1 MQTRISRRFASQ
13 AIVLGVATA
22 GFLTAPCGWAE
33 DAKTADLK
41 TAGQLKTVRAKAIS
55 FLRTTQKEDG
65 SWTTANAPGITGL
78 IVTSLLRSGVP
89 ADDPVTA
96 ASLKYLSG
104 FVQPDGGIYFSK
116 SNHRNYETCIAVLAF
131 SEANQDGKYKS
142 VIAAADKYLR
152 QQQWDEEE
160 LKSKDDPAYGGAGYG
175 SKSRPDLSNTQFL
188 LEALKA
194 AGAKS
199 DDPAFQKALVFVSRT
214 QNLESEFNTTPFA
227 AKVNDG
233 GFYYTP
239 AAGGASMAPG
249 EPLPNGGLRSYASM
263 TYAGLKSMI
272 YCGVGPE
279 DPRVRAAVSWIQK
292 HYTVTENPG
301 LGQQGAY
308 YYYHTFAKA
317 LHALGQREF
326 IDAAGKQH
334 NWRGELTAHLAD
346 VQQDNGSWVN
356 SAPRWLEGDPNL
368 ATGYALLALSYC
380 DRPLEAAPAK
390 K

>member
-1 MQTRISRRFASQ
+1 M
-13 AIVLGVATA
+13 VLGVTAATWISA
-22 GFLTAPCGWAE
+22 TPARADDASTA
-33 DAKTADLK
+33 KHLK
-41 TAGQLKTVRAKAIS
+41 AARAKAIS

-65 SWTTANAPGITGL
+65 SWTVANAPGITGL
-78 IVTSLLRSGVP
+78 VVTSLLRSGVP
-89 ADDPVTA
+89 AEDPVTA
-96 ASLKYLSG
+96 AGLKYLAG
-104 FVQPDGGIYFSK
+104 FAQPDGGIYYSK

-131 SEANQDGKYKS
+131 TEANRDGKYKAL
-142 VIAAADKYLR
+142 IAGADKYLR

-160 LKSKDDPAYGGAGYG
+160 VKSKDDPAYGGAGYG

-199 DDPAFQKALVFVSRT
+199 DDPALQKALVFVSRT

-249 EPLPNGGLRSYASM
+249 EALPNGGLRSYASM

-272 YCGVGPE
+272 YCGVGSD
-279 DPRVRAAVSWIQK
+279 DPRVKAAVNWIKK
-292 HYTVTENPG
+292 HYSVTENPG

-317 LHALGQREF
+317 LHALGQAEF
-326 IDAAGKQH
+326 TDQAGKAH
-334 NWRGELTAHLAD
+334 DWRGELAAHLAK
-346 VQQDNGSWVN
+346 VQQENGSWVN
-356 SAPRWLEGDPNL
+356 SAPRWNEGDPNL

-380 DRPLEAAPAK
+380 DRPLEKAPAK